1 MPAYPQIVGDGLRC
15 QRTCLHC
22 GRFFRIYLAAI
33 DLVAISAGNFGGL
46 RHFLLLK
53 SAFFTFLRSKYA
65 VELPKSKTT
74 RYNLLYLSNLAIS
87 FGPFILLAVALLAVA
102 YWWPD
107 PNPPKRVTLATS
119 PTQSTYEEFGKR
131 YVKAF

>member
-1 MPAYPQIVGDGLRC
+1 M
-15 QRTCLHC
+15 
-22 GRFFRIYLAAI
+22 
-33 DLVAISAGNFGGL
+33 
-46 RHFLLLK
+46 
-53 SAFFTFLRSKYA
+53 
-65 VELPKSKTT
+65 ELPKSKTT
-74 RYNLLYLSNLAIS
+74 RYNLLYLSHLAIS

-131 YVKAF
+131 YVKAFQSNSITVELIVTQDSAANLELLRAR